1 MDGRREVCC
10 VCGRELPNRWAVAGR
25 CEVAGCGAAFCAL
38 HWYNGN
44 RKCPEHGW
52 GPGETP
58 VSNGGDAVRDAVS
71 NAKEKGN
78 MDEKNGTTGGRAL
91 CAEADRALPPEK
103 KASILKQIGSFAV
116 ALGKSAGALAKKLSG
131 IKSTDEA
138 LREIEAQIAEN
149 RARREPVAKRYDE
162 LYKLI
167 VAKKKLYQAAPPA
180 RRKIL
185 EMELKGAIAEYQ
197 SLERQ
202 MAAYLNNETI
212 LTKVKGR
219 MCELVAM
226 NLKNISEDQIDKLT
240 DKIEDAA
247 DENENLDGA
256 IGELDNAGKRRER
269 EDTSFEDALS
279 AFGDDM
285 PDTADEAADI
295 SEATSPAADCVA
307 TEKDKTLEEGV
318 TT

>member
-1 MDGRREVCC
+1 
-10 VCGRELPNRWAVAGR
+10 
-25 CEVAGCGAAFCAL
+25 
-38 HWYNGN
+38 
-44 RKCPEHGW
+44 
-52 GPGETP
+52 
-58 VSNGGDAVRDAVS
+58 
-71 NAKEKGN
+71 
-78 MDEKNGTTGGRAL
+78 MDERTDGHSL
-91 CAEADRALPPEK
+91 CAEAERSLTPEK
-103 KASILKQIGSFAV
+103 KASILRQIGAFAV
-116 ALGKSAGALAKKLSG
+116 ALGKSAGTLAKKLSG

-167 VAKKKLYQAAPPA
+167 VSKKKLYQAAPPA
-180 RRKIL
+180 RKKIL

-226 NLKNISEDQIDKLT
+226 NLKSVSENQIDKLT

-247 DENENLDGA
+247 DEAENLDGA
-256 IGELDNAGKRRER
+256 IADLDKAGVRRER
-269 EDTSFEDALS
+269 EDTSFEDTLA
-279 AFGDDM
+279 AFDDEL
-285 PDTADEAADI
+285 PGAAYEAAE
-295 SEATSPAADCVA
+295 SATSAAEPSSVGERPIDIRHP
-307 TEKDKTLEEGV
+307 
-318 TT
+318 TTDAM

>member
-1 MDGRREVCC
+1 MAGKREVCC

-25 CEVAGCGAAFCAL
+25 CEADGCGAAFCAL
-38 HWYNGN
+38 HWHNGN
-44 RKCPEHGW
+44 RKCREHGW
-52 GPGETP
+52 DPGEMP
-58 VSNGGDAVRDAVS
+58 VPHDGRYAGKDEISKS
-71 NAKEKGN
+71 KENEK
-78 MDEKNGTTGGRAL
+78 MDGTTEGKTL
-91 CAEADRALPPEK
+91 CAKADRTLPPER

-138 LREIEAQIAEN
+138 LREIEEQIAEN

-167 VAKKKLYQAAPPA
+167 VAKKKLYQTAPPA
-180 RRKIL
+180 RKKIL
-185 EMELKGAIAEYQ
+185 EMELKGLVAEYQ

-202 MAAYLNNETI
+202 MTAYLNNETI

-226 NLKNISEDQIDKLT
+226 NLKNVSEDQIDKLT
-240 DKIEDAA
+240 EQIEDAA
-247 DENENLDGA
+247 DESENLDGA
-256 IGELDNAGKRRER
+256 IDELDKAGVRREH

-279 AFGDDM
+279 AFGDDI
-285 PDTADEAADI
+285 PEESTTEAPVDVPLPGIGDEEVLQPTADG
-295 SEATSPAADCVA
+295 
-307 TEKDKTLEEGV
+307 L
-318 TT
+318 